1 MLVLKTERLS
11 LRWARAE
18 DAEFICEL
26 LNEPSWLAN
35 IGDRGVRTPDDAR
48 VWIEERLLGNC
59 WRQGFGFWVVE
70 RTADGALLG
79 ICGLVLRDGLPDV
92 DVGYALLPRFW
103 GGGYAREAA
112 AASLRYGA
120 DVLGL
125 TRLLAITSADN
136 AASARVLEAI
146 GMRFEGLQQLPDYP
160 EPSRLFGWT
169 APAAEPLDDRAQI
182 ELLLQKFSMALSN
195 RHGPAT
201 LAALPHWLLPQASL
215 TRGSAAG
222 LNSVSLQGFM
232 TPRAHL
238 LMGGR
243 LLGFEEHTV
252 EQRID
257 VFGRVAQAWLRYR
270 RSGQMDGAEI
280 SGEGFKSL
288 QLLKTEAGWKIASLA
303 WQDLP

>member
-11 LRWARAE
+11 LRWARPE

-79 ICGLVLRDGLPDV
+79 ICGLVLRDGLPNV

-103 GGGYAREAA
+103 GAGYAREAA

-125 TRLLAITSADN
+125 TRLLAITSAAN

-146 GMRFEGLQQLPDYP
+146 GMHFEGLQQLPDYA

-169 APAAEPLDDRAQI
+169 AVAAAPLDDRAQI
-182 ELLLQKFSMALSN
+182 ELLLQKFSNALSN
-195 RHGPAT
+195 RHGLAT

-222 LNSVSLQGFM
+222 LSSVSLQGFM
-232 TPRAHL
+232 TQRAHL
-238 LMGGR
+238 LMGER
-243 LLGFEEHTV
+243 LLGFEEQTV
-252 EQRID
+252 EQRIE

-270 RSGQMDGAEI
+270 RSGQMDGTQI